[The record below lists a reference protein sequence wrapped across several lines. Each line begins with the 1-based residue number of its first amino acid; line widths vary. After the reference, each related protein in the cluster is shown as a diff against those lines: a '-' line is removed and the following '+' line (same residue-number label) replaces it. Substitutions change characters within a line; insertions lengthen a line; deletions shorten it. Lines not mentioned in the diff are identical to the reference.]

1 MMMIQNDE
9 TKNKRDDTFRSNLAI
24 FYDLQSGW
32 QIKHGYLIITYVRCR
47 KCWSA
52 LSRRE
57 VKLLAELSRAFGLF
71 CGYIVLFY

>member
-47 KCWSA
+47 KC
-52 LSRRE
+52 
-57 VKLLAELSRAFGLF
+57 
-71 CGYIVLFY
+71 